1 MARFVY
7 RLQKI
12 FELRERRVKQ
22 QEQRVIEARRHV
34 QEIEAAIEEKKNE
47 IRLLRQNMLTAPHTL
62 MSSHDEYIHKC
73 NHDLDQLYDDLEA
86 AKRRLRE
93 ETQLLVKY
101 QSELEALEKHKEKSR
116 EAWFEEQKR
125 LEMKQ
130 LDEVA
135 SQRFFRAREADREEA
150 YEDALQ
156 AIEDGEDIDLDSLE

>member
-12 FELRERRVKQ
+12 YELRERRVKQ

-34 QEIEAAIEEKKNE
+34 QEVEAAIEEKKNE

-62 MSSHDEYIHKC
+62 MSSHDDYIHKC
-73 NHDLDQLYDDLEA
+73 HRDLDQLYENLET
-86 AKRRLRE
+86 AKRKLHE

-135 SQRFFRAREADREEA
+135 SQRFFRARETDREEA
-150 YEDALQ
+150 LEEALQ
-156 AIEDGEDIDLDSLE
+156 AIENGEEIDLDSLE